1 MAYNHGVRTFENPTS
16 LATPIT
22 GTAGLQVV
30 VGVAPV
36 NMADDPYSCT
46 NTPMLAY
53 SFAEASAAVGYNDDF
68 ANYNICESIDA
79 SFRVTNVAPIVLI
92 NVLDPKKHAKDF
104 DEQEFQVVNGQAK
117 VTIKGILPDKLTVK
131 HGTAKLENDDYIIT
145 FDSDGNAIIT
155 ILSVLAQ
162 PGGNTIK
169 VSGKKI
175 APEMVEKNEIIGSY
189 NAETGEETGLE
200 VIRQVF
206 PKLVLTPGLIVCP
219 GWSKDPN
226 IAAAIAA
233 KCTGINGAFTC
244 EAIVDL
250 DATETGAKKYTD
262 VKLQKDASA
271 MVSEHLDIEWP
282 CAKIGSKIYHMSAI
296 KAAYT
301 AYTDANND
309 DVPCQSPSN
318 VAIAISGICLED
330 GTDVVLDEQQ
340 ANIVNSYGVNTCIN
354 FNGWHTWGNRTAAYP
369 SSSDPK
375 DVWLCCRRMFS
386 WVSNNLILTY
396 HQRVDNL
403 ASYRLVQAIID
414 DENVHMNSLAA
425 QGKIAG
431 GYIDFLEAD
440 NPAVNIMNGK
450 VVFRIHLA
458 PWTPAEDIC
467 FELEFDPDILA
478 QAFSA

>member
-1 MAYNHGVRTFENPTS
+1 MKNILANIAKFSEDENSTIQAIKAYFTDINIEFKPNKIVAFSSKTKWSGINFENEGSYIIGAPEFILKDNFKIYEEKVKNYS
-16 LATPIT
+16 ENYRILLLAHSNENFNNKDLPNSIT
-22 GTAGLQVV
+22 ALG
-30 VGVAPV
+30 
-36 NMADDPYSCT
+36 
-46 NTPMLAY
+46 
-53 SFAEASAAVGYNDDF
+53 F
-68 ANYNICESIDA
+68 
-79 SFRVTNVAPIVLI
+79 VLI
-92 NVLDPKKHAKDF
+92 SDVIRKEAKNTLKYFKD
-104 DEQEFQVVNGQAK
+104 QEVDIKIISGDNP
-117 VTIKGILPDKLTVK
+117 VT
-131 HGTAKLENDDYIIT
+131 
-145 FDSDGNAIIT
+145 
-155 ILSVLAQ
+155 
-162 PGGNTIK
+162 
-169 VSGKKI
+169 VSKI
-175 APEMVEKNEIIGSY
+175 AKSVGLDKFDNYVDMSKITSDKDLEK
-189 NAETGEETGLE
+189 
-200 VIRQVF
+200 
-206 PKLVLTPGLIVCP
+206 
-219 GWSKDPN
+219 
-226 IAAAIAA
+226 AA
-233 KCTGINGAFTC
+233 
-244 EAIVDL
+244 L
-250 DATETGAKKYTD
+250 KYTIFGRVSPTQKKD
-262 VKLQKDASA
+262 LVIALQKIGKTVAMTGDGVNDAPALKQANIGIGMGSGTEVAKDASA

-318 VAIAISGICLED
+318 VAIAISGICLEN

-375 DVWLCCRRMFS
+375 DAWLCCRRMFS

>member
-1 MAYNHGVRTFENPTS
+1 MAYNHGVRTLENPTS

-200 VIRQVF
+200 VISF
-206 PKLVLTPGLIVCP
+206 I
-219 GWSKDPN
+219 
-226 IAAAIAA
+226 
-233 KCTGINGAFTC
+233 FTMP
-244 EAIVDL
+244 AR
-250 DATETGAKKYTD
+250 
-262 VKLQKDASA
+262 
-271 MVSEHLDIEWP
+271 M
-282 CAKIGSKIYHMSAI
+282 MSLLLS
-296 KAAYT
+296 
-301 AYTDANND
+301 
-309 DVPCQSPSN
+309 C
-318 VAIAISGICLED
+318 VAI
-330 GTDVVLDEQQ
+330 
-340 ANIVNSYGVNTCIN
+340 
-354 FNGWHTWGNRTAAYP
+354 
-369 SSSDPK
+369 
-375 DVWLCCRRMFS
+375 
-386 WVSNNLILTY
+386 
-396 HQRVDNL
+396 
-403 ASYRLVQAIID
+403 
-414 DENVHMNSLAA
+414 
-425 QGKIAG
+425 
-431 GYIDFLEAD
+431 
-440 NPAVNIMNGK
+440 
-450 VVFRIHLA
+450 
-458 PWTPAEDIC
+458 
-467 FELEFDPDILA
+467 
-478 QAFSA
+478 